1 MKPDFVVALR
11 NPLWWLLLGVLA
23 MLPLALPSYYLHIA
37 TLTLVY
43 VALAS
48 AWNIVGGI
56 GGQISLAHS
65 LFVGTGAM
73 LSSALLLKMGLNMW
87 WGMLIAAA
95 ISGLMGLAIAAID
108 FRFRLGH
115 LSFALITLAFA
126 EMGEIVVIGW
136 EFLGGA
142 SGLFLPKDQ
151 GNLAAF
157 QFGGGQG
164 AFYVMLVLAALSVL
178 VGFMILNMPLGYYL
192 RTIRDNENAAQAIGV
207 DLFRNKA
214 VAMVV
219 SAMLTSVIGTAY
231 ARYLTFAD
239 PYLLSSPVLTI
250 EIVLIA
256 TVGGLGRAFGPALGA
271 ILLIPLGEILR
282 GKLGGVLPGLHYFV
296 YGAVVVGVILA
307 SPNGLLPP
315 IQRWISR
322 LTGKGD
328 SGKGDTGKGDVPGG
342 ATVKP

>member
-1 MKPDFVVALR
+1 MKAQFYQTLR
-11 NPLWWLLLGVLA
+11 SPLWWGAIALLA
-23 MLPLALPSYYLHIA
+23 TFPLYLPSYYLHIV

-48 AWNIVGGI
+48 SWNIVGGI

-73 LSSALLLKMGLNMW
+73 LASALLLKLGINMW
-87 WGMLIAAA
+87 IGMVIAALVSGA
-95 ISGLMGLAIAAID
+95 MGAVISFID

-126 EMGEIVVIGW
+126 EMAEIIVIGS

-142 SGLFLPKDQ
+142 SGLFLPKDV
-151 GNLAAF
+151 GNFAAF
-157 QFGGGQG
+157 QFGSGGG
-164 AFYVMLVLAALSVL
+164 VFWVMLTLAVVAIVANLA
-178 VGFMILNMPLGYYL
+178 ILNMPLGYYL

-207 DLFRNKA
+207 DLLRNKT

-239 PYLLSSPVLTI
+239 PYQLASPVLTV

-256 TVGGLGRAFGPALGA
+256 TVGGLGKAFGPAVGA
-271 ILLIPLGEILR
+271 FLLIPLGEILR

-296 YGAVVVGVILA
+296 YGAVVIAVILA
-307 SPNGLLPP
+307 SPRGLLPL
-315 IQRWISR
+315 IQSW
-322 LTGKGD
+322 LGF
-328 SGKGDTGKGDVPGG
+328 GG
-342 ATVKP
+342 ARRAAEKPAAKASVPAPGA

>member
-1 MKPDFVVALR
+1 MKPDFLATLR
-11 NPLWWLLLGVLA
+11 NPAFLLVLLGVAL
-23 MLPLALPSYYLHIA
+23 LPLALPSYYLHIA

-48 AWNIVGGI
+48 AWNIVGGV

-73 LSSALLLKMGLNMW
+73 LASALLLKLGINMW
-87 WGMLIAAA
+87 WGMLIAAVF
-95 ISGLMGLAIAAID
+95 SGLMGLFIAFVD
-108 FRFRLGH
+108 FRFKLGH

-126 EMGEIVVIGW
+126 EMGEIIVIGW

-142 SGLFLPKDQ
+142 SGLFLPKDN

-164 AFYVMLVLAALSVL
+164 AFYVMLVLATLAIVINLA
-178 VGFMILNMPLGYYL
+178 ILNMPLGYYL
-192 RTIRDNENAAQAIGV
+192 RTIRDNENAAKAIGV

-219 SAMLTSVIGTAY
+219 SAVLTSIIGTAY

-256 TVGGLGRAFGPALGA
+256 TVGGLGRALGPALGA
-271 ILLIPLGEILR
+271 VLLIPLGEILR

-296 YGAVVVGVILA
+296 YGAVVVAVIL
-307 SPNGLLPP
+307 STPRGLLPVF
-315 IQRWISR
+315 QDWIAKLR
-322 LTGKGD
+322 GKE
-328 SGKGDTGKGDVPGG
+328 KGSAQV
-342 ATVKP
+342 A